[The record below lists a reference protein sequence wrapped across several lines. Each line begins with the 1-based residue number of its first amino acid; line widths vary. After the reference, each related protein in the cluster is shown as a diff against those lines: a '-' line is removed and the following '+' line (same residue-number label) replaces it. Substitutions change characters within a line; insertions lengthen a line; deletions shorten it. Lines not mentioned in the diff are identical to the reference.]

1 VDNEAVRQALA
12 SAAVSALRTEMERSM
27 AGLKLPQRQ
36 PPYYIAYTLLDV
48 EQRLVVGQLGTIVQ
62 SQHHRGRTLHPE
74 VRVGSPALDNS
85 YGGVDGGLG
94 VESFGQALVLDD
106 DETALRSAIWRAT
119 DDAYRAATVALEQ
132 KTTQRASE
140 RELEARPFDFASEEP
155 RQTIVPDPEPLPPSA
170 DIERVVAAVSKVF
183 LAFPEVHES
192 VVTAA
197 AWRIRRTLLTS
208 EGTLAITPTQVVEV
222 TIECNTQAD
231 DGMPLSH
238 AITLFGSL
246 DEPSLS
252 KTAERLASELT
263 ELRSAP
269 IAPDYYGPVLLT
281 GVAAPQLLQE
291 LVANSVVGT
300 PVPVESAWAR
310 RLERRVLPASVDLI
324 DDPTVERLGETPLLG
339 HYGVDDEGVL
349 AQKVT
354 LAERGVLRT
363 LLMSRTPSRDV
374 QRSNGHGRTGYASW
388 ARGAVGNLIL
398 STRSPTSAARQKR
411 QALGQGR
418 TALEIERF
426 TAREFSTNGAALPTV
441 ERAFLL
447 SADGKRT
454 LVRGVTLSEI
464 PVRDLKDVLSVGS
477 EPVVYN
483 VLQSAGGYS
492 IPTTFVSPALLFEE
506 VEAKKPKESRALPKF
521 LPRPPRPGG
530 SAP

>member
-1 VDNEAVRQALA
+1 
-12 SAAVSALRTEMERSM
+12 
-27 AGLKLPQRQ
+27 
-36 PPYYIAYTLLDV
+36 
-48 EQRLVVGQLGTIVQ
+48 
-62 SQHHRGRTLHPE
+62 LHPE

-354 LAERGVLRT
+354 LAERG
-363 LLMSRTPSRDV
+363 
-374 QRSNGHGRTGYASW
+374 
-388 ARGAVGNLIL
+388 
-398 STRSPTSAARQKR
+398 
-411 QALGQGR
+411 
-418 TALEIERF
+418 
-426 TAREFSTNGAALPTV
+426 
-441 ERAFLL
+441 
-447 SADGKRT
+447 
-454 LVRGVTLSEI
+454 
-464 PVRDLKDVLSVGS
+464 
-477 EPVVYN
+477 
-483 VLQSAGGYS
+483 
-492 IPTTFVSPALLFEE
+492 
-506 VEAKKPKESRALPKF
+506 
-521 LPRPPRPGG
+521 
-530 SAP
+530 